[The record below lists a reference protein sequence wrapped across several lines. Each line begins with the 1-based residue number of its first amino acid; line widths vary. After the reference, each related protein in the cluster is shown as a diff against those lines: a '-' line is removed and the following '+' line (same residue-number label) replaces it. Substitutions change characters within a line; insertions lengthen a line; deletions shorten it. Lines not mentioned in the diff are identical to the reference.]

1 MVCFS
6 IIIPLY
12 NTENY
17 IEKCLKSV
25 MRQTYENYECI
36 IINDGSTDLSC
47 EKAKEYIKSDNRFI
61 VLEQENKGLSMA
73 RNYGILKASGDY
85 LVFLDS
91 DDFLE
96 WNGLAQF
103 AEIIGTS
110 GPDVIMSNIYAY
122 CEEEDTSQLQVLR
135 DTDMKAS
142 GKELFKICIGAKG
155 FPFAAW
161 VFTVK
166 RSFYIEKGLWFEPGF
181 LHEDELWFPQ
191 LMLECPKVYF
201 YSGGVYHYR
210 YHRDGSIMQSLN
222 IKKLADK
229 LKIIEILQNYGKT
242 RPKGEK
248 CLLDIR
254 CTFIM
259 TGIIKESNR
268 YVNNSKYSELH
279 RQMIRKLPVLKA
291 GYGKYKFLYLGC
303 KILGI
308 KIVSRLWNMLEKNR
322 F

>member
-25 MRQTYENYECI
+25 MWQTYENYECI

-73 RNYGILKASGDY
+73 RNYGIQKASGDY

-222 IKKLADK
+222 IKKLTDK

-242 RPKGEK
+242 RPKGE
-248 CLLDIR
+248 
-254 CTFIM
+254 
-259 TGIIKESNR
+259 
-268 YVNNSKYSELH
+268 
-279 RQMIRKLPVLKA
+279 P
-291 GYGKYKFLYLGC
+291 
-303 KILGI
+303 
-308 KIVSRLWNMLEKNR
+308 
-322 F
+322 

>member
-25 MRQTYENYECI
+25 MWQTYENYECI

-73 RNYGILKASGDY
+73 RNYGIQKASGDY

-110 GPDVIMSNIYAY
+110 EAGCY
-122 CEEEDTSQLQVLR
+122 
-135 DTDMKAS
+135 
-142 GKELFKICIGAKG
+142 
-155 FPFAAW
+155 
-161 VFTVK
+161 
-166 RSFYIEKGLWFEPGF
+166 
-181 LHEDELWFPQ
+181 HE
-191 LMLECPKVYF
+191 
-201 YSGGVYHYR
+201 
-210 YHRDGSIMQSLN
+210 
-222 IKKLADK
+222 
-229 LKIIEILQNYGKT
+229 
-242 RPKGEK
+242 
-248 CLLDIR
+248 
-254 CTFIM
+254 
-259 TGIIKESNR
+259 
-268 YVNNSKYSELH
+268 
-279 RQMIRKLPVLKA
+279 
-291 GYGKYKFLYLGC
+291 
-303 KILGI
+303 
-308 KIVSRLWNMLEKNR
+308 
-322 F
+322 